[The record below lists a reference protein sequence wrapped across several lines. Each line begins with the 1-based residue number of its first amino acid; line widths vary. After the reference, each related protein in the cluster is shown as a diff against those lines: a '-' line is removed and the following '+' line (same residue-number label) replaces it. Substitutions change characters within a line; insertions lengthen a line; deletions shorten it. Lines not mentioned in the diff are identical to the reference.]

1 MSTMTLRGP
10 FALTKFSGFNRVY
23 KSIRMW
29 VEVFSEAQRMA
40 REAERRMTYSRW

>member
-10 FALTKFSGFNRVY
+10 VALSKFGGFHRVY

-29 VEVFSEAQRMA
+29 VEIFSEAQRMA
-40 REAERRMTYSRW
+40 QEAERRFTFHC